1 MIWPPWASAADAR
14 ATVYVDPDVPLG
26 SGHGAACVQAH
37 PHRDRTRRENF
48 LPRDRRRDRTRSGWE
63 RDEEGVT
70 LCIDLDATV
79 RREHGTQGTTM
90 LGESLGIQL
99 CSDLLQHAR
108 RALDI
113 REQERHRSR
122 RQVTPHASSI
132 RDEGGTLAP
141 MRVGIRLIQYLGS
154 PAEIVDLAVHA
165 EECGLDEVWI
175 PHDPF
180 MTSAWAVT
188 SAIAARTERITI
200 GSIGTNPYT
209 TDPCEIAAYLGT
221 LDLLSHGRAAL
232 GLGLHTEEMVRWL
245 GYDAHDL
252 DERLRSSVAA
262 VRALLRG
269 EAVTEANGPHG
280 WGEECRLRFE
290 PLRPDPPVYV
300 AAFGTE
306 LLRLGGAIGDGV
318 MPMATP
324 PESVAGLAR
333 DIRDGAE
340 SAGRAPDDV
349 EIIACAWLSIG
360 EPDGPATAR
369 LRQMVATFGPYL
381 EERALATLGLERRD
395 FDEIRRHV
403 DAGRLADA
411 ANAVTPEMLRLA
423 LVGTVEEAGERIA
436 ALGAAGVT
444 NISLGGALGDDPR
457 EAIRL
462 VGDVI
467 ARRCRD
473 S

>member
-1 MIWPPWASAADAR
+1 M
-14 ATVYVDPDVPLG
+14 
-26 SGHGAACVQAH
+26 
-37 PHRDRTRRENF
+37 
-48 LPRDRRRDRTRSGWE
+48 
-63 RDEEGVT
+63 
-70 LCIDLDATV
+70 
-79 RREHGTQGTTM
+79 
-90 LGESLGIQL
+90 
-99 CSDLLQHAR
+99 
-108 RALDI
+108 
-113 REQERHRSR
+113 
-122 RQVTPHASSI
+122 
-132 RDEGGTLAP
+132 
-141 MRVGIRLIQYLGS
+141 
-154 PAEIVDLAVHA
+154 
-165 EECGLDEVWI
+165 
-175 PHDPF
+175 
-180 MTSAWAVT
+180 
-188 SAIAARTERITI
+188 
-200 GSIGTNPYT
+200 
-209 TDPCEIAAYLGT
+209 
-221 LDLLSHGRAAL
+221 
-232 GLGLHTEEMVRWL
+232 RWL